1 MKIKITT
8 LLAAACLLLSVNL
21 LSAADILSFTSSPGS
36 WIGQGQTLTFTD
48 PADFSVSRYYS
59 QGAYTD
65 ALQFS
70 VDGYYL
76 FLVGPDYTVPSVG
89 FYSNATRWPFMGDGA
104 GLAFEAPGRADNT
117 LTGFFN
123 VLQAD
128 YDSSGDVLSFAVDF
142 TQYDEGVT
150 ADWVSGSL
158 RYNSTIP
165 IPAPEPAGP
174 AVIAVGLA
182 ILSLRRWRV
191 ALTRAGQLNL

>member
-1 MKIKITT
+1 
-8 LLAAACLLLSVNL
+8 
-21 LSAADILSFTSSPGS
+21 
-36 WIGQGQTLTFTD
+36 
-48 PADFSVSRYYS
+48 
-59 QGAYTD
+59 
-65 ALQFS
+65 
-70 VDGYYL
+70 
-76 FLVGPDYTVPSVG
+76 
-89 FYSNATRWPFMGDGA
+89 MGDGA

-128 YDSSGDVLSFAVDF
+128 YDSSGVLSFAVDF

-165 IPAPEPAGP
+165 IPAPEPAGL

-191 ALTRAGQLNL
+191 ALTRTGQRNL